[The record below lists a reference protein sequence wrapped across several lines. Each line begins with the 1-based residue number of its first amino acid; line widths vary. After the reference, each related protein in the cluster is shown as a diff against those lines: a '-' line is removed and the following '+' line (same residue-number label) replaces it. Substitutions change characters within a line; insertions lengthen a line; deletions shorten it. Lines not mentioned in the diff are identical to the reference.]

1 MGHLF
6 YGCESIKYLP
16 SFNWDISKIKNSSYM
31 FNNCKSLKDIPDI
44 SKWKTNEVNE
54 KKEISYKYTSLNKL
68 SDIYI
73 SNLKVNSIRDINN
86 SMNLIFEPKSSW
98 LSPENYINLIS
109 KNSTP
114 EKFTIELIPKLNKKN
129 MLQRI

>member
-1 MGHLF
+1 
-6 YGCESIKYLP
+6 
-16 SFNWDISKIKNSSYM
+16 
-31 FNNCKSLKDIPDI
+31 
-44 SKWKTNEVNE
+44 
-54 KKEISYKYTSLNKL
+54 
-68 SDIYI
+68 
-73 SNLKVNSIRDINN
+73 
-86 SMNLIFEPKSSW
+86 MNLIFEPKSSW